1 MSLLVAIIMLL
12 PFAASAQR
20 NDSFFSGFE
29 DDDYE
34 NRIAFIGLGNQPFG
48 TEPAPVGSGLLVLT
62 VAGAGYAALRR
73 KRSDKS
79 GKSRK
84 TYTTCVLAL
93 AMVLAFTGCKKKIE
107 PIVNNGETAH
117 ITLNVGNGNR
127 HIIEPNESGYV
138 PVRYESGVDV
148 IYVGNGSTYIGSLSC
163 TTSSDEHGRGAVFE
177 GDITTPAVDKELY
190 FYFVGGLTPSSSPT
204 AGSTTEFTVD
214 ISEQR
219 ERLPVLSY
227 GSAVYSG
234 NNSINCM
241 LENKCALV
249 EFKMTQPQENG
260 VRIANM
266 LSQAKIDFSNPG
278 ITPTG
283 VLDAISLYHQSTINK
298 WAILLPGDDRTS
310 VAVVYSGY
318 VAPGTNTTAHKYFD
332 ISNIGSLSEGDYIY
346 GTNAITIDNAGE
358 ETNKKYFVVS
368 ANGNVVQFSNGNL
381 LYKAQPNPTWHIA
394 DNPWDFVGGSV
405 TYKDKSGTHTDDFGT
420 VYVGEV
426 RCSNNLIGESS
437 YNGYIDL
444 FGWSTWGDGGQP
456 WQYLNNNNLYAWS
469 TDFNGNIDNDNHT
482 DWRILTPE
490 EWGEL
495 KKHAE
500 KIGLTKVH
508 DVRGAILLPDNC
520 SKEYNEN
527 DWVEMTNETWDSFVD
542 DGAVFLPATGLR
554 NVQTVLNAN
563 QEGTNTYGYYWTP
576 SSDGSSGW
584 CMYMTAGGSKINTR
598 AIAKYYGMAVRLVR

>member
-1 MSLLVAIIMLL
+1 MLL

-20 NDSFFSGFE
+20 SDSFFSGFE

-34 NRIAFIGLGNQPFG
+34 NRIAYIGLGNQPFG

-79 GKSRK
+79 GKSHK
-84 TYTTCVLAL
+84 TYMACVFAL

-107 PIVNNGETAH
+107 PIVNSGETAH

-138 PVRYESGVDV
+138 PVSYSAGDV

-177 GDITTPAVDKELY
+177 GDITTPVVDEKLH
-190 FYFVGGLTPSSSPT
+190 FYFVGGLTPSVT
-204 AGSTTEFTVD
+204 LEKDATTSFTVD
-214 ISEQR
+214 ISEQG
-219 ERLPVLSY
+219 EFLPVLSY
-227 GSAVYSG
+227 GKVVYTGS
-234 NNSINCM
+234 NNINCQ

-249 EFKMTQPQENG
+249 EFKMTQPQVQSHA

-266 LSQAKIDFSNPG
+266 LSEAKIDFSNPG

-283 VLDAISLYHQSTINK
+283 VLDAISLYPQSTINR

-318 VAPGTNTTAHKYFD
+318 VAPGTNITAHKYFD

-358 ETNKKYFVVS
+358 ETNKKFFVVS

-381 LYKAQPNPTWHIA
+381 LYKHQPTPTWHIA
-394 DNPWDFVGGSV
+394 DNPWDFVGGYVHYQSNSQ
-405 TYKDKSGTHTDDFGT
+405 YYDDYFGT
-420 VYVGEV
+420 VYVGEN
-426 RCSNNLIGESS
+426 RCSNSLIGESS

-482 DWRILTPE
+482 DWRILTKE
-490 EWGEL
+490 EWDQL
-495 KKHAE
+495 KTYHNTN
-500 KIGLTKVH
+500 KIGLATVH

-520 SKEYNEN
+520 SVEYYPSSWNTMS
-527 DWVEMTNETWDSFVD
+527 DGTWTNLVK
-542 DGAVFLPATGLR
+542 DGAVFLPATGYR
-554 NVQTVLNAN
+554 VEKTVYQAN
-563 QEGTNTYGYYWTP
+563 QVGTKTYGYYWT
-576 SSDGSSGW
+576 SSSNGSNGGY
-584 CMYMTAGGSKINTR
+584 MYVTSSSKMNTNNNLG
-598 AIAKYYGMAVRLVR
+598 KSYGMAVRLVR